1 MESPA
6 EPVCYADEL
15 RYLWEARE
23 KWERDLISMRADGL
37 EEGRAEGREEGRAKG
52 REEGRAEGR
61 EEGRAEGRGEGQ
73 EKATRVV
80 AQAMLAD
87 GLPVAR
93 VAKITGL
100 SLAEVQALPH
110 E

>member
-37 EEGRAEGREEGRAKG
+37 EEGRAEGREEGRA
-52 REEGRAEGR
+52 EGR

-73 EKATRVV
+73 EEATRVV